1 MSNSSFCFKQLISNL
16 CLHIEFFQAGA
27 GNDFSMFDAPRTITS
42 PTAALAQEV
51 VGNEPH
57 KLQLMKSSLF
67 VDDAASDDE
76 IGM

>member
-1 MSNSSFCFKQLISNL
+1 
-16 CLHIEFFQAGA
+16 
-27 GNDFSMFDAPRTITS
+27 MFDAPRTITS

-67 VDDAASDDE
+67 VDNAASDDE
-76 IGM
+76 IGG